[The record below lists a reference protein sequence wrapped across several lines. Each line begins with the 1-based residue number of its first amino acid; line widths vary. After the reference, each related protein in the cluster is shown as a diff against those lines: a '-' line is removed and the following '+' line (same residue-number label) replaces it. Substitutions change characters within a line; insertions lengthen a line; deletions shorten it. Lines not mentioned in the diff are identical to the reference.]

1 MGAKIAI
8 ATYHDRY
15 YNLSKLDCRK
25 VDRDLADLNGCF
37 TNLLQK

>member
-15 YNLSKLDCRK
+15 YNLSRLDCRK
-25 VDRDLADLNGCF
+25 VDSDLADLDGFF
-37 TNLLQK
+37 TDVPIT